1 MTTPTSAGQK
11 TEPATDTADR
21 SHHPTR
27 RQRWRSLRER
37 APIVGMMTPAIVIF
51 AVLMILPMVMT
62 FGLSFTPSGFVP
74 TWEWIGLEN
83 YQRVFTSAQA
93 RRSLSITVLFAVVTT
108 TALNVLGLAFAHAL
122 NHPGRVTI
130 IYRAIVFFPI
140 VLSQI
145 VVGFLWRDL
154 LSRRGSI
161 NAVLDILG
169 FDPFPFLARPTS
181 ALASLMFVSVWQALG
196 FTMVLYLVALQAIPK
211 DMQEACLIDG
221 ASPWQRF
228 RFLTLP
234 MIAPAITVNVMAL
247 LIWGMR
253 EYDRVKALTDGG
265 PARATETAAVFIV
278 DEALS
283 RSRLGFSQAMAVIL
297 LLLVG
302 VTAALLTR
310 WFHRNEQKVMM

>member
-1 MTTPTSAGQK
+1 MTMTTSRSAGSELGRG
-11 TEPATDTADR
+11 TEVPQRD
-21 SHHPTR
+21 H
-27 RQRWRSLRER
+27 RWRTFRER
-37 APIVGMMTPAIVIF
+37 APIIGMMAPALLVF
-51 AVLMILPMVMT
+51 GVFMILPMIMT

-74 TWEWIGLEN
+74 SWEWIGFDN
-83 YQRVFTSAQA
+83 YERVFGSAQA
-93 RRSLSITVLFAVVTT
+93 RRSLSITVIFAIVTT
-108 TALNVLGLAFAHAL
+108 VALNVLGLAFAHAL
-122 NHPGRVTI
+122 NHPGRLTI

-140 VLSQI
+140 ILSQI

-161 NAVLDILG
+161 NSILDVFG

-181 ALASLMFVSVWQALG
+181 ALSSLMFVSVWQALG
-196 FTMVLYLVALQAIPK
+196 FTMVLYLVALQGIPK

-228 RFLTLP
+228 RFVTLP

-265 PARATETAAVFIV
+265 PARSTETAAVFIV

-283 RSRLGFSQAMAVIL
+283 RSRLGFSQALAVIL

-302 VTAALLTR
+302 LTAAVLTR
-310 WFHRNEQKVMM
+310 WFQRNERKVAM